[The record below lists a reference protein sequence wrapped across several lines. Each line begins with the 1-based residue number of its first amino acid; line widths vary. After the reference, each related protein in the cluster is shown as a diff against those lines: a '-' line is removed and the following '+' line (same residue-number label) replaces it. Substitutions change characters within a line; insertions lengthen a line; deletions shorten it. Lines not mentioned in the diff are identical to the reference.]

1 MKCDVVQQ
9 NIVLVTYGELPD
21 DDLASLEHHLAE
33 CQACNLELKGLLALH
48 EALAN
53 EAFAEPSPNLVARA
67 RLRLDEE
74 LDGIPPHG
82 LFTRLQSNLWSWIG
96 HLQSAPALMTLLV
109 GTGFLAGN
117 LTVRYQVAHQPK
129 TAPPVPTSNYAS
141 SVIGNITGI
150 VQTPDSEVVQVSYN
164 RVVPETIQGTLDD
177 QQIRQLLL
185 IGTKAAASAGVREDS
200 VKLITHECRVGH
212 HCDGAAGGTDIQNAL
227 LVELRYDK
235 SPAVRLQ
242 ALEALQAYVAHD
254 QRVRDAVLE
263 ALMHDPNANV
273 RTRAISLL
281 QPVQSDSSV
290 RRVMRTVSTTDEN
303 PYIRTVSTQALAG
316 TAAIQ

>member
-21 DDLASLEHHLAE
+21 EDLASLEHHLAE
-33 CQACNLELKGLLALH
+33 CQACNLELKSLLAMH
-48 EALAN
+48 EAMAS
-53 EAFAEPSPNLVARA
+53 EAVVEPSPNLVARA
-67 RLRLDEE
+67 RVRLDEE

-82 LFTRLQSNLWSWIG
+82 LFTRMQSNLWSWIG

-129 TAPPVPTSNYAS
+129 AASPIPTSNYAN

-150 VQTPDSEVVQVSYN
+150 VQTPNSEMVQVNYN
-164 RVVPETIQGTLDD
+164 RIVPETLQGSLDD
-177 QQIRQLLL
+177 AQVRQLLL

-200 VKLITHECRVGH
+200 VALITHECRAGH
-212 HCDGAAGGTDIQNAL
+212 HCDGAADGTDIQNAL

-242 ALEALQAYVAHD
+242 ALEGLQSYVSHD

-281 QPVQSDSSV
+281 QPVESDSSV
-290 RRVMRTVSTTDEN
+290 RQVMRTVSTTDEN